1 MKKYLLLLLFS
12 FVNLYSFAQLPG
24 ISYQALILDK
34 QTLPGADDEGYP
46 LVNKEI
52 CLRFSFI
59 SISKKSEYVEL
70 IKTKT
75 DENGLVNVSIGTGQR
90 INGTALSFSGIA
102 WEEKEKFLLVEF
114 DKEGECADFIELS
127 YQQFTAVPYAIYA
140 LNGGGGAPGPQGP
153 IGLTGPAGPQG
164 SIGLTG
170 PAGAIGPAG
179 ATGSQGPIGL
189 TGPSG
194 PQGAQGSIGLTG
206 PAGAIGPAGA
216 TGSQG
221 PIGLTGPAGPQGAQ
235 GPIGLTGPTGAAGA
249 QGPIGLTGQAGA
261 TGFQG
266 PIGLTG
272 PAGPQ
277 GAQGPIGLT
286 GPTGA
291 TGSAGA
297 AGAQGPI
304 GLTGQAG
311 ATGSQGPIGLTGPA
325 GPQGAQGPIGLT
337 GPAGATG
344 SQGPIGLTGPA
355 GPQGAQGPIGLT
367 GPTGATGSAGATGAQ
382 GPIGLT
388 GPAGATGPQGPIG
401 LTGPTGSQGPIGLTG
416 PAGVDGVSASS
427 ANFVDLTSNQNIG
440 GIKTFNNT
448 ISGSISGNAA
458 TATSATIAGN
468 VTAASNTTLTS
479 ISNLNTVG
487 TITSGVW
494 NGTRIAV
501 ANGGTGATSLNPNS
515 VLIGNGTS
523 GIQSVAPGANGNIL
537 TSNGTTW
544 VSAANSGQQTTY
556 SVGSNPG
563 LGGYVFFV
571 TPDGKHGLVAAE
583 QDQSVV
589 NWPRI
594 GVSWWEAPNFVSNPD
609 NHNLNGKNFTDW
621 RLPTK
626 YELNL
631 LYTLQGQIGNF
642 VTSDNYWSSTVQST
656 TSAWWQNFQSGNQG
670 FVGMNSDNGRVRA
683 VRSF

>member
-221 PIGLTGPAGPQGAQ
+221 PIGLTGP
-235 GPIGLTGPTGAAGA
+235 TGAA
-249 QGPIGLTGQAGA
+249 
-261 TGFQG
+261 
-266 PIGLTG
+266 
-272 PAGPQ
+272 
-277 GAQGPIGLT
+277 
-286 GPTGA
+286 
-291 TGSAGA
+291 
-297 AGAQGPI
+297 
-304 GLTGQAG
+304 
-311 ATGSQGPIGLTGPA
+311 
-325 GPQGAQGPIGLT
+325 GAQGPIGLT